1 MKLAILT
8 PGFMPVPAVKGGAVE
23 QLIEDIIIANE
34 SNHKYDIDV
43 YTIDDP
49 KLKDIHYKYTNLIKV
64 IPNKNN
70 KLVKHFYFA
79 LKAKFSLAIHSKNP
93 FNYVNYAMVKKFK
106 TNYYDKVLVENNMDI
121 YSLLLPKLTKEKIYF
136 HLHNN
141 IDCDDPAKTVEKT
154 KKVILTADKIL
165 VVSNFLK
172 HKLEKLGA
180 KNVVVIPN
188 AVVLKQFK
196 EIDEKERLKIRN
208 KYGINKKD
216 IVYTFVGRICDD
228 KGIDKLILAMQAF
241 KEKKNVKCLII
252 GNNFFGTKTEDNY
265 IKYLQKISKGI
276 EAQLIFTG
284 YIDNKKL
291 YKIYNI
297 SNVVV
302 IPSQWEEVFG
312 VVALEAMA
320 MRLPVIA
327 SKSGALPDVLSES
340 CAFFVPRG
348 DDFVPQLE
356 NKMKKFIDNPK
367 LQIEMG
373 NEGYKRV
380 RIFPNTSNEYF
391 DLICK
396 ALNDRE
402 IKNGR

>member
-34 SNHKYDIDV
+34 SNHKYDIDL
-43 YTIDDP
+43 YTVDDP
-49 KLKDIHYKYTNLIKV
+49 NLNNIHYKYTNLIKI

-70 KLVKHFYFA
+70 KLIKYLYFA
-79 LKAKFSLAIHSKNP
+79 AKAKVSLAVHSKNP
-93 FNYVNYAMVKKFK
+93 FNYINYAMVKKFK

-121 YSLLLPKLTKEKIYF
+121 YSLLLPKLTKEKLYF

-141 IDCDDPAKTVEKT
+141 IGCNDPAKTIEKT
-154 KKVILTADKIL
+154 KRIISTANKIL

-172 HKLEKLGA
+172 DKLEKLGA
-180 KNVVVIPN
+180 KNVVVVPN
-188 AVVLKQFK
+188 AVILKQFK
-196 EIDEKERLKIRN
+196 QLNENEQQKLRN
-208 KYGINKKD
+208 RYGISKTD
-216 IVYTFVGRICDD
+216 IVYTFIGRICDD

-241 KEKKNVKCLII
+241 KGKNNIKCLIV

-265 IKYLQKISKGI
+265 MQYLQKISKGL
-276 EAQLIFTG
+276 EKQLIFTG
-284 YIDNKKL
+284 YVDNKKL

-302 IPSQWEEVFG
+302 VPSQWEEVFG

-320 MRLPVIA
+320 MKLPVIA
-327 SKSGALPDVLSES
+327 SESGALPNVLSKT

-348 DDFVPQLE
+348 IDFVPKLE
-356 NKMKKFIDNPK
+356 IEMKKFMNDPK
-367 LQIEMG
+367 LQIKMG
-373 NEGYKRV
+373 NEGFKRV
-380 RIFPNTSNEYF
+380 KIFPNTSDQYF
-391 DLICK
+391 NLIYNV
-396 ALNDRE
+396 LND
-402 IKNGR
+402 